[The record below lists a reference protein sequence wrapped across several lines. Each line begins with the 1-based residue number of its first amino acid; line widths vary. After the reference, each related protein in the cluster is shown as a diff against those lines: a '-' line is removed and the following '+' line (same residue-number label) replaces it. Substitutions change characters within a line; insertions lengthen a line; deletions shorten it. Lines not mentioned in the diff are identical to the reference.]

1 MAITRPTALQI
12 VEVAAELGMTLS
24 AEQAAGYLALMQPNF
39 DAYDIVDAMPDN
51 VPAVKYPRTPGY
63 RPGP

>member
-24 AEQAAGYLALMQPNF
+24 AEQAAGYLTLMQPNF
-39 DAYDIVDAMPDN
+39 DAYDIIDAMPDN
-51 VPAVKYPRTPGY
+51 VPLPGL
-63 RPGP
+63 